1 MSMLNILITA
11 PSLNE
16 NENVSGISTMVR
28 TIIGNN
34 RSSHKFIHYRVG
46 KKDTERKGI
55 GWLFRQLTLAPAL
68 TAAVIKNKINLL
80 YLNTD
85 LTKPSIL
92 RDYVLFMTARLVLN
106 KKVLLHIHG
115 GHYLMKPPSPR
126 SPFMYMIRAMLRDAS
141 LCIVLSEIEVK
152 SIRDNYNVDAVAL
165 PNAIEVFKLSD
176 RQKDFNSRL
185 RIIFLGRLVASKGV
199 HVIADALSQLNGS
212 TTDFEFHIYGSGPE
226 LDGFLEK
233 LKSVEGLNYSY
244 KGVVKGEEKWNAFR
258 DAHLF
263 LLPSL
268 FGEGLPIAMLEAMGS
283 GCIPIVSDDAS
294 ITTVVEDRVNGFIV
308 NKGDSKSLSR
318 TIQQLLFDRNT
329 LSRISETAQSTIREK
344 YNIDN
349 YLKRLNHYCAT
360 L

>member
-1 MSMLNILITA
+1 MLNILITA

-28 TIIGNN
+28 TIISNN
-34 RSSHKFIHYRVG
+34 KSNNNFIHYRVG
-46 KKDTERKGI
+46 KKDSERKGI
-55 GWLFRQLTLAPAL
+55 SWLFRQITLAPSL
-68 TAAVIKNKINLL
+68 TAAVIKNKIDLI

-92 RDYVLFMTARLVLN
+92 RDYLLFMTARMVLN

-115 GHYLMKPPSPR
+115 GHFLMKPPSAR
-126 SPFMYMIRAMLRDAS
+126 SPFMFMIRAMLRDAS
-141 LCIVLSEIEVK
+141 MCIVLSDIEVN
-152 SIRDNYNVDAVAL
+152 SIKRNYGVDAIAL
-165 PNAIEVFKLSD
+165 PNAIEIFNLTD
-176 RQKDFNSRL
+176 QQKDFHHRL

-199 HVIADALSQLNGS
+199 HIIAEALSKLKGNI
-212 TTDFEFHIYGSGPE
+212 TDFEFHIYGSGPE

-233 LKSVEGLNYSY
+233 LKCVEGLSYSY
-244 KGVVKGEEKWNAFR
+244 KGVATGNEKWNAFR

-294 ITTVVEDRVNGFIV
+294 ITTVVEDKVNGFIV
-308 NKGDSKSLSR
+308 SKGDSNSLSQ
-318 TIQQLLFDRNT
+318 TIQQLLFNRNA
-329 LSRISETAQSTIREK
+329 LSRISETAQWTIREK
-344 YNIDN
+344 YNIDS